1 MATMA
6 MVMVMDMVT
15 MVIITARGLLMP
27 KLPLRLM
34 LLPLPTMD
42 TMATMAMVM
51 VMDMVTMVI
60 ITARGLLMLRLS
72 LMLLL
77 LPTMDTMA
85 MAMVMDTAMVMVMDT
100 WVKLSN
106 NLNKSSVFTAL
117 STVKFICDLNIND
130 LNNK

>member
-1 MATMA
+1 MA
-6 MVMVMDMVT
+6 MVMAMDMVMEDT
-15 MVIITARGLLMP
+15 MVIITARGLLMLRP
-27 KLPLRLM
+27 PLRLM

-42 TMATMAMVM
+42 TMVM

-60 ITARGLLMLRLS
+60 IMARDL

-77 LPTMDTMA
+77 TMVIMA

-117 STVKFICDLNIND
+117 STVKFICDF
-130 LNNK
+130 